1 EDEFRLDKLNEECGV
16 FGIFNRQGG
25 NAARATY
32 YALYALQHR
41 GQESCGIAVNSDE
54 NLVFHRDMG
63 LVPEIFTEK
72 ILNKLEGNVSIG
84 HVRYSTAKEN
94 IRENSQPMV
103 IKYKNGKLALAHNGN
118 LVNSNEIREK
128 FEEEGVIFQS
138 TIDSE

>member
-1 EDEFRLDKLNEECGV
+1 
-16 FGIFNRQGG
+16 
-25 NAARATY
+25 
-32 YALYALQHR
+32 
-41 GQESCGIAVNSDE
+41 
-54 NLVFHRDMG
+54 MG

-84 HVRYSTAKEN
+84 HVRYSTEREN

-118 LVNSNEIREK
+118 LVNSNELREK

-138 TIDSE
+138 TIDSEFILNLISRHWVSSSGI